1 MVVNPPLGRYAAT
14 SMPLTRLAIATA
26 PALFVLLWSTGFIGA
41 RYGLPYIEP
50 LTFLAVRM
58 VFTVLIMAGIALAGG
73 ARWPHVNEA
82 GHSLVAGSL
91 VHGLGLGGVFTAI
104 SQGVPAGI
112 SALIMGLQPI
122 LTSTVANRF
131 MGEKVTRLQWLGLAL
146 GLVGVLL
153 VLHDRNIVLAGSV
166 LGWIANFLAL
176 IGLTLGT
183 LYQKRY
189 CGGIDWRTGNLIQYA
204 GVGILFTLGAFAFET
219 REIHWTGE
227 LILAMAWLV
236 LVLSIAAVALLY
248 WLIRR
253 SPATGFASLF
263 YLVPVVTAFVAYI
276 LFDERL
282 DSISM
287 LGMLICVGGVALVN
301 RGTSSSSN
309 MAAQ

>member
-1 MVVNPPLGRYAAT
+1 MRLA
-14 SMPLTRLAIATA
+14 RLAIAIA

-41 RYGLPYIEP
+41 RYGMPYIEP

-58 VFTVLIMAGIALAGG
+58 GFAVVIMAAIALLAD
-73 ARWPHVNEA
+73 ARRPNANEI

-91 VHGLGLGGVFTAI
+91 VHGLTLGGVFTAI

-112 SALIMGLQPI
+112 SALILGLQPI
-122 LTSTVANRF
+122 VTSTLANRF
-131 MGEKVTRLQWLGLAL
+131 MGEKIARLQWFGLAL

-166 LGWIANFLAL
+166 LGWVASFLSL
-176 IGLTLGT
+176 IGITLGT

-189 CGGIDWRTGNLIQYA
+189 CGDIDWRTGNLIQYTGA
-204 GVGILFTLGAFAFET
+204 GVLFALGAFAFEA

-227 LILAMAWLV
+227 LIFAMAWLV
-236 LVLSIAAVALLY
+236 LVLSIAAVGLMY

-253 SPATGFASLF
+253 SAATGFASLF
-263 YLVPVVTAFVAYI
+263 YLVPVVTALFAYI

-282 DSISM
+282 DAISI
-287 LGMLICVGGVALVN
+287 LGMVICAGGVALVS
-301 RGTSSSSN
+301 RG
-309 MAAQ
+309 AARSAKA

>member
-1 MVVNPPLGRYAAT
+1 MR
-14 SMPLTRLAIATA
+14 LTRLAVATA

-58 VFTVLIMAGIALAGG
+58 VFAVVIIAGIALAGG
-73 ARWPHVNEA
+73 ARWPHADEV

-91 VHGLGLGGVFTAI
+91 VHGLCLGGVFTAI

-112 SALIMGLQPI
+112 SALVLGLQPI
-122 LTSTVANRF
+122 VTSTLANRF
-131 MGEKVTRLQWLGLAL
+131 MGEKVTRLQWIGLAL

-166 LGWIANFLAL
+166 LGWVASFLSL
-176 IGLTLGT
+176 IGITLGT
-183 LYQKRY
+183 LYQKHY
-189 CGGIDWRTGNLIQYA
+189 CGGIDWRTGNLIQYVGA
-204 GVGILFTLGAFAFET
+204 GVLFTVGAFAFET

-227 LILAMAWLV
+227 LIFAMAWLV
-236 LVLSIAAVALLY
+236 LVLSIAAVGLMY

-263 YLVPVVTAFVAYI
+263 YLVPVVTAFFAFI

-287 LGMLICVGGVALVN
+287 LGMVICAGGVALVN
-301 RGTSSSSN
+301 RRTSSSSN
-309 MAAQ
+309 AAVQSRSRRSRALKSG